1 MFVIFWKKNQC
12 LYQHLDYKNRKK
24 FWYKNF
30 NAVKLVLRQKYIQIT
45 RLVPITIY
53 EFINKSVEIT
63 NKYGQHA
70 DFDNRIQ
77 IQLII
82 IFYIVQWYFDLCN
95 YITFIIWVYQLIYFT
110 LNIFGLIIGKGCYIV
125 LVMTKALLARPSKL
139 CNNYF
144 LKRFLFHFMI
154 KYITVWLAFTACI
167 TW

>member
-12 LYQHLDYKNRKK
+12 LDQHLDYKNRKK

-30 NAVKLVLRQKYIQIT
+30 NAVQTRSTPKLYTDYQIGPHNN
-45 RLVPITIY
+45 LWIY
-53 EFINKSVEIT
+53 KSVEIT